1 MPTLERTTRRRE
13 PARVVRAPLLE
24 LDRVSHA
31 FGSQIVLDSLSLSL
45 EPGRLVGLLGPNGS
59 GKSTL
64 VRVAAGLIRPTRGV
78 VRLEGQPLDRAR
90 RSDVARRVGVVPQGA
105 PLPDAFTGL
114 EIALMGRTPYLGWLG
129 SEGPTDVAIAWRAL
143 ELTGAAPF
151 AARRAGELSG
161 GERQRLLLARAL
173 AQEPDV
179 LLLDE
184 PTAHLDVAH
193 QLAAL
198 DFVASLARSA
208 GLAVLAVLHELH
220 LAAEFFDELV
230 VLDRGRVVAHGAPER
245 VLTPELIAAVYG
257 IPVTVLRHP
266 MSGRPAILFPA
277 AGSAHPPKAEKGALL
292 DDGP

>member
-1 MPTLERTTRRRE
+1 
-13 PARVVRAPLLE
+13 
-24 LDRVSHA
+24 
-31 FGSQIVLDSLSLSL
+31 
-45 EPGRLVGLLGPNGS
+45 
-59 GKSTL
+59 
-64 VRVAAGLIRPTRGV
+64 
-78 VRLEGQPLDRAR
+78 
-90 RSDVARRVGVVPQGA
+90 
-105 PLPDAFTGL
+105 
-114 EIALMGRTPYLGWLG
+114 MGRTPYLGWLG

-143 ELTGAAPF
+143 ELAGAAPF

-198 DFVASLARSA
+198 ELVSSLARSA

-230 VLDRGRVVAHGAPER
+230 VLDRGRVVARGAPEL

-266 MSGRPAILFPA
+266 TSGRPAILFPA
-277 AGSAHPPKAEKGALL
+277 AGTMHLPLTDEGELPDA
-292 DDGP
+292 